1 MLQLNGQFPLVSAIM
16 PVYNCRAFVKK
27 AVESVL
33 AQTFGDFEL
42 LIMDDASTDGTLD
55 ELAGLEDPRIFI
67 HRSEKNLGQ
76 ANQLN
81 LGIQKSKGKYI
92 AIVHGDDIND
102 SQRFELQLK
111 AFEKE
116 AVDVIGTWIIYDG
129 DWAGNWKTPVTAA
142 ECFAGMLCECPIAH
156 PTVMIKKESLL
167 RAGELYIQD
176 MVPAEDYDLWVRMS
190 ATCRF
195 SNIPRPLLKY
205 RVHNSQVSQRN
216 AGILKQKLNK
226 IRSKFIELH
235 LNNLE
240 ERNLSVLYSLW
251 NFDPA
256 SVISRRMI
264 NDISR
269 LPQLLDGKGGTDKK
283 TWRNF
288 FEQWVFEKMIITK
301 NYEFGVG
308 FYFLWRWPSALFKN
322 KKTDILRILAR
333 SLHA

>member
-1 MLQLNGQFPLVSAIM
+1 
-16 PVYNCRAFVKK
+16 
-27 AVESVL
+27 
-33 AQTFGDFEL
+33 
-42 LIMDDASTDGTLD
+42 
-55 ELAGLEDPRIFI
+55 
-67 HRSEKNLGQ
+67 
-76 ANQLN
+76 
-81 LGIQKSKGKYI
+81 
-92 AIVHGDDIND
+92 
-102 SQRFELQLK
+102 
-111 AFEKE
+111 
-116 AVDVIGTWIIYDG
+116 
-129 DWAGNWKTPVTAA
+129 
-142 ECFAGMLCECPIAH
+142 
-156 PTVMIKKESLL
+156 
-167 RAGELYIQD
+167 
-176 MVPAEDYDLWVRMS
+176 MS